1 MNNKTLSLAIT
12 ATSLIAGTAM
22 ADYTGLSYEAM
33 ANAGGMDGQ
42 LDGTWTARI
51 YANFSS
57 STDQLNAVY
66 GDASNGLSISSSD
79 GFYQNIYGANTSA
92 GINAAFI
99 PAFPSLAMDSWVTI
113 GLEDSTSNSMLDIG
127 IDWGSFAAGGGISTD
142 NGTWFA
148 TPADAQC
155 LAGSE
160 LRVLVGQFTM
170 YGADTGSTVS
180 VDLNFQGKDANG
192 TFYATGQAATYGLP
206 APGALALLG
215 LAGIVGR
222 RRRK

>member
-12 ATSLIAGTAM
+12 ATSLFAGTAM

-51 YANFSS
+51 YANFTS

-127 IDWGSFAAGGGISTD
+127 
-142 NGTWFA
+142 
-148 TPADAQC
+148 
-155 LAGSE
+155 L
-160 LRVLVGQFTM
+160 
-170 YGADTGSTVS
+170 TG
-180 VDLNFQGKDANG
+180 
-192 TFYATGQAATYGLP
+192 
-206 APGALALLG
+206 LALQQVATSQPITVHG
-215 LAGIVGR
+215 LRLLQMLNASRAPSFESWLANLQCMAQVLALQSVLI
-222 RRRK
+222 